1 MYVVVEIQKRDG
13 KISTNTNAYDD
24 RNQAE
29 NKFYS
34 ILAQASV
41 SDADVHS
48 AAILTEE
55 GYIDKCRSYKHNED
69 TDEKSIKKG
78 SK

>member
-13 KISTNTNAYDD
+13 GIITNTSAYET

-29 NKFYS
+29 NVFYS
-34 ILAQASV
+34 ILAQASI

-55 GYIDKCRSYKHNED
+55 GYIDKCRSYKHNEEE
-69 TDEKSIKKG
+69 DEKSKKG
-78 SK
+78 IK